1 MNQKLR
7 CFFAMLFALF
17 GVFFAPP
24 LSAQSPTRE
33 AYVAQSADSS
43 ILTFY
48 YDAQRSTR
56 TGKTWGIGDT
66 RKEEEYIVPM
76 WIGSVFNN
84 DSTTK
89 RVVLD
94 ASFRDFRPTTTKLW
108 FASLGA
114 VTQIEGLE
122 NLNTEKVTDMF
133 GMFARCTDLKSLSL
147 QHFNTEKV
155 TDMTGLFED
164 CSALTSLDLSHF
176 NTEKVTDMRYMFSGC
191 SRLTSLD
198 LSHFNTQNV
207 TDMSGMFQ
215 SCSTLTSLD
224 LSRFN
229 TQNVTEMGYMFDA
242 CSGLTSLELQYFN
255 TQNVTTMSKM
265 FRYCYG
271 LTSVRLSGFNTEKVT
286 DMYSMFLECTSLT
299 SLDLRSFNTSNV
311 ADMKR
316 LFEGCSNLTKIYSA
330 TAWTSGNSYDMFKD
344 CLKLQG
350 VVAYDANKTD
360 ATMANSTTGYFT
372 AKPTALGRVN
382 FTEEGAQS
390 IYTLQGKRVHEAW
403 QHLPAGVYVVNGKK
417 MVK

>member
-1 MNQKLR
+1 MNQKIR

-17 GVFFAPP
+17 GVLFAPP
-24 LSAQSPTRE
+24 LSAQSSTRE
-33 AYVAQSADSS
+33 AYVAQSADKST
-43 ILTFY
+43 LTFY
-48 YDAQRSTR
+48 YDAQRATR
-56 TGKTWGIGDT
+56 TGTTWGIDDT
-66 RKEEEYIVPM
+66 RKEEEYSVPL
-76 WIGSVFNN
+76 WIGSVFDI
-84 DSTTK
+84 DSITK

-133 GMFARCTDLKSLSL
+133 GMFARCTGLKSLSL

-191 SRLTSLD
+191 SRLTNLD

-215 SCSTLTSLD
+215 SCSALTSLD
-224 LSRFN
+224 LSHFN

-255 TQNVTTMSKM
+255 TQKVTTMSKM
-265 FRYCYG
+265 FRYCHG

-286 DMYSMFLECTSLT
+286 DMYSMFLECSSLT

-316 LFEGCSNLTKIYSA
+316 LFEGCTNLTKIYSE

-350 VVAYDANKTD
+350 AVAYDANKTD
-360 ATMANSTTGYFT
+360 VTMANSTTGYFT

-382 FTEEGAQS
+382 IEEEGAQS
-390 IYTLQGKRVHEAW
+390 IYTLQGKRVHETW
-403 QHLPAGVYVVNGKK
+403 ENLPAGVYVVNGVK